1 MQYYQKRFSFI
12 VLFLCMILLLAGC
25 GNMADNAKK
34 ELHEMNIEYTAD
46 AFIDAIENG
55 NDKVVD
61 LFEKSGFDMTLS
73 GKNHKTPLMA
83 AAHTGKGDLIDK
95 IISEHG
101 DTVNDA
107 DDIGLTALSYA
118 VQAGQAEAAH
128 KLTDAD
134 WKIVDHQGDTLI
146 HLLAVA
152 GKIDCLDDCLQHGVD
167 INATNKAGETALD
180 LAIKAQN
187 QEVIDKLKE
196 AGAKPGQQA
205 ASQSSSQSS
214 PGADNFVITYQI
226 STPKGAVMVSNND
239 IVLHL
244 GQSIHIMPSQ
254 DSLDPGQVRWM
265 GSANDNMD
273 VVSMKAAGKKHPR
286 GSTKA
291 IFTGKNLGTTHIKLV
306 PDYGDWNRAAVLTFT
321 VIE

>member
-1 MQYYQKRFSFI
+1 MQYYPKRFAFMA
-12 VLFLCMILLLAGC
+12 LFLCMVIWLAGC
-25 GNMADNAKK
+25 GNTADHAKK
-34 ELHEMNIEYTAD
+34 ELHDMNIEYTAD
-46 AFIDAIENG
+46 ALIDAIETG
-55 NDKVVD
+55 NNQVVD
-61 LFEKSGFDMTLS
+61 LFEKSGFDMTLA

-83 AAHTGKGDLIDK
+83 AAHTGNVDLIDK
-95 IISEHG
+95 VISEHG
-101 DTVNDA
+101 DTVNDS

-118 VQAGQAEAAH
+118 VQAGQTEAAH
-128 KLTDAD
+128 KLTGAD
-134 WKIVDHQGDTLI
+134 WTIVDHQGDTLI

-152 GKIDCLDDCLQHGVD
+152 GKTDCLDDCLQHGVD

-196 AGAKPGQQA
+196 AGATIGQQTDTH
-205 ASQSSSQSS
+205 ASLPNSSN
-214 PGADNFVITYQI
+214 ADDSVITYQI

-239 IVLHL
+239 IVLHI
-244 GQSIHIMPSQ
+244 GQSVHIMPSQ

-265 GSANDNMD
+265 GSAGDNMD

-286 GSTKA
+286 GSTEA
-291 IFTGKNLGTTHIKLV
+291 IFTGKKPGTTHIKLV

-321 VIE
+321 VTE